1 MIDWKGIDCK
11 NWKIKLENSTDA
23 DFNIFINEL
32 TKISR
37 LIFVDLTDLR
47 KISMETSKF
56 LARGNSVVAA
66 NKIANSVIQEYY
78 DDIRASE
85 LIGGAKFKYET
96 NVGTGLPIIETLK
109 NLLITND
116 KILKIE
122 GVLPGTLSYLFSK
135 YNESISFSRLIKIA
149 MKSTYTEPDSRNDL
163 NGLDVARK
171 ILILVWETS
180 EKIDIQDVFID
191 SLINENIDP
200 TISVYEFLNEL
211 EKYDYGILKIY
222 NKAKNNDQVLLYIA
236 VWDGGKAKVGLKA
249 VTKKNQFCYQNGRE
263 NFISITTKRYNKS
276 PHVVKGHGA

>member
-1 MIDWKGIDCK
+1 MMIDWKGIDCK

-171 ILILVWETS
+171 ILILV
-180 EKIDIQDVFID
+180 
-191 SLINENIDP
+191 
-200 TISVYEFLNEL
+200 
-211 EKYDYGILKIY
+211 
-222 NKAKNNDQVLLYIA
+222 
-236 VWDGGKAKVGLKA
+236 
-249 VTKKNQFCYQNGRE
+249 
-263 NFISITTKRYNKS
+263 
-276 PHVVKGHGA
+276 